1 MNNRRPILFFVIGI
15 ILIGGLLAWLEIR
28 ARQPVQD
35 AREGVLCEFMPERV
49 DACFIQRAGRD
60 EVELARGV
68 DGVWRLVRPFA
79 VVADRTAV
87 ARLVDALTLVPV
99 TDMRSE
105 GELLEMNETLADF
118 GIGTNAFSVT
128 LGAGGRQTIVS
139 FGNVSPSGTEVYA
152 HIEGSRS
159 ICALPRDAFDR
170 IPRDVDDFR
179 ERGVLACPRDEISG
193 LDIRVPDKPAVR
205 LAHADG
211 GWAILSPVAL
221 PADSAAVGALVDCL
235 AAAQIMSFEIPSR
248 AHPSV
253 PTGGIRADDLVSY
266 GLDAGLS
273 VTVRGASDY
282 TEQIVF
288 GRSAGT
294 NLVWALVRNGTAVV
308 SVDAA
313 LAERCRADG
322 ASLRDTRVFPFAEG
336 ETVTSVSFTAG
347 PAVYVLAR
355 DSNSVWRIEAPVV
368 APADQPKVAA
378 FMERLLR
385 LRQTDV
391 SDEGRAGDE
400 RVLVSVS
407 TTVTNRPGLAVSVE
421 LLGGKAAF
429 ADLRSKTLLAID
441 PATVRRLSVR
451 AESGV
456 ETAVRLNVERGAWDL
471 MRGEGAS
478 SDARRVNDEAVKAL
492 LSALARVEATGVETL
507 AATADDLRRCGLDKP
522 AFVLAVDVD
531 AVDAVRQNVLIGGTA
546 PGGGRY
552 ATVGGADAVFVIS
565 RRTAADFTAPLA
577 E

>member
-1 MNNRRPILFFVIGI
+1 MSNRRPILFFVVGI
-15 ILIGGLLAWLEIR
+15 VLIGGLLMWLDMR
-28 ARQPVQD
+28 ARQTVPD

-49 DACFIQRAGRD
+49 DACYVRRAGQD
-60 EVELARGV
+60 EVELARGA
-68 DGVWRLVRPFA
+68 DGVWRVVRPFA
-79 VVADRTAV
+79 VVADGATV

-105 GELLEMNETLADF
+105 GELLELNETLADF
-118 GIGTNAFSVT
+118 GVGTNAFSVA
-128 LGAGGRQTIVS
+128 LGVGGRQAVVT
-139 FGNVSPSGTEVYA
+139 FGTASPSGTEVYA
-152 HIEGSRS
+152 HVEGSRS

-179 ERGVLACPRDEISG
+179 KRGVLDCPRDEIAG

-205 LAHADG
+205 LARTDG
-211 GWAILSPVAL
+211 GWSILSPAAA
-221 PADSAAVGALVDCL
+221 PADGAAVGALVDCL
-235 AAAQIMSFEIPSR
+235 AAAQIAAFEIPSR
-248 AHPSV
+248 RHPSV
-253 PTGGIRADDLVSY
+253 PSGGIRADDLVSY

-273 VTVRGASDY
+273 VTVRGAADH

-347 PAVYVLAR
+347 PAVYVLAQ

-451 AESGV
+451 AESGA

-471 MRGEGAS
+471 VRGEGA

-531 AVDAVRQNVLIGGTA
+531 AADAVRQNVLIGGSA

-565 RRTAADFTAPLA
+565 RRTATDFTTPLA

>member
-1 MNNRRPILFFVIGI
+1 MSNRRAMLFFVVG
-15 ILIGGLLAWLEIR
+15 ILILGGLLLWLELR
-28 ARQPVQD
+28 VRQAAP
-35 AREGVLCEFMPERV
+35 ATREGVLCEFPPERV
-49 DACFIQRAGRD
+49 DACFVRCNGQD
-60 EVELARGV
+60 EVELARGE
-68 DGVWRLVRPFA
+68 DGTWRIVRPFA
-79 VVADRTAV
+79 VTADAAAV
-87 ARLVDALTLVPV
+87 ACLVDALTLVPV
-99 TDMRSE
+99 ADMRSE
-105 GELLEMNETLADF
+105 EELLELDETLSDF
-118 GIGTNAFSVT
+118 GIGLASFTVS
-128 LGAGGRQTIVS
+128 LGAGPRRIGVV
-139 FGNVSPSGTEVYA
+139 FGNVSPSGAEVYA
-152 HIEGSRS
+152 HVEGVRS
-159 ICALPRDAFDR
+159 VYALPRDVFDR
-170 IPRDVDDFR
+170 IPRAADDFR

-193 LDIRVPDKPAVR
+193 LDIRVPDKPTMR
-205 LAHADG
+205 LMRTGG
-211 GWAILSPVAL
+211 GWSILSTAAV
-221 PADSAAVGALVDCL
+221 PADDAAISTLVDCL
-235 AAAQIMSFEIPSR
+235 AAAQVVAFEIPSR
-248 AHPSV
+248 GHPVV
-253 PTGGIRADDLVSY
+253 PSGGIRADDLVPY

-273 VTVRGASDY
+273 VTVRGAADY

-336 ETVTSVSFTAG
+336 ETVQSVSFTAG
-347 PAVYVLAR
+347 PAVYVLAQ

-368 APADQPKVAA
+368 APADQSKVAE

-385 LRQTDV
+385 LRQNDV

-400 RVLVSVS
+400 RVLVNVS

-421 LLGGKAAF
+421 LLGGRAAF

-451 AESGV
+451 SDSGV
-456 ETAVRLNVERGAWDL
+456 ETAVRFNADRGAWDL
-471 MRGEGAS
+471 VRGEGVV
-478 SDARRVNDEAVKAL
+478 DARRVNDEAVKAL
-492 LSALARVEATGVETL
+492 LSALAHVEATGVETL

-531 AVDAVRQNVLIGGTA
+531 AADAVRQNVLIGGTA

-552 ATVGGADAVFVIS
+552 ATVGGADVIFVIS
-565 RRTAADFTAPLA
+565 RRTAADFTTPLA

>member
-1 MNNRRPILFFVIGI
+1 MSNRRPILFFVVGI
-15 ILIGGLLAWLEIR
+15 VLIGGLLMWLDMR
-28 ARQPVQD
+28 ARQTVPD
-35 AREGVLCEFMPERV
+35 AREGVLCEFLPERV
-49 DACFIQRAGRD
+49 DACYVRRAGQD
-60 EVELARGV
+60 EVELARGA
-68 DGVWRLVRPFA
+68 DGVWRVVRPFA
-79 VVADRTAV
+79 VVADGATV

-105 GELLEMNETLADF
+105 GELLELNETLADF
-118 GIGTNAFSVT
+118 GVGTNAFSVA
-128 LGAGGRQTIVS
+128 LGAGGRQAVVT
-139 FGNVSPSGTEVYA
+139 FGTASPSGTEVYA
-152 HIEGSRS
+152 HVEGSRS

-179 ERGVLACPRDEISG
+179 KRGVLDCPRDEIAG

-205 LAHADG
+205 LARTDG
-211 GWAILSPVAL
+211 GWSILSPAAA
-221 PADSAAVGALVDCL
+221 PADGAAVGALVDCL
-235 AAAQIMSFEIPSR
+235 AAAQIAAFEIPSR
-248 AHPSV
+248 RHPSV
-253 PTGGIRADDLVSY
+253 PSGGIRADDLVSY

-273 VTVRGASDY
+273 VTVRGAADH

-347 PAVYVLAR
+347 PAVYVLAQ

-451 AESGV
+451 AESGA

-471 MRGEGAS
+471 VRGEGA

-531 AVDAVRQNVLIGGTA
+531 AADAVRQNVLIGGSA

-565 RRTAADFTAPLA
+565 RRTATDFTTPLA

>member
-1 MNNRRPILFFVIGI
+1 MSNRRAMLFFTV
-15 ILIGGLLAWLEIR
+15 GLLLLGGFLLWQDLRSRRI
-28 ARQPVQD
+28 VTD
-35 AREGVLCEFMPERV
+35 ARADVLCAYPPSRV
-49 DACFIQRAGRD
+49 DACFVRSAGQD
-60 EVELARGV
+60 EVEIVRGE
-68 DGVWRLVRPFA
+68 DGRWRIVRPFS
-79 VVADRTAV
+79 VAADATAV

-105 GELLEMNETLADF
+105 EELLELDETLADF
-118 GIGTNAFSVT
+118 GIGSSSFTVS
-128 LGAGGRQTIVS
+128 LGVGPRRTGVA
-139 FGNVSPSGTEVYA
+139 FGNVSPSGAEVYA
-152 HIEGSRS
+152 HVEGTRS
-159 ICALPRDAFDR
+159 VCALPRVAFDR
-170 IPRDVDDFR
+170 IPRGVDAFR

-193 LDIRVPDKPAVR
+193 LDIRVPDKPTVR
-205 LAHADG
+205 LTRTDA
-211 GWAILSPVAL
+211 GWSILSPAAA
-221 PADSAAVGALVDCL
+221 PADGAAVGALVDCL
-235 AAAQIMSFEIPSR
+235 ATAQVEAFEIPSR
-248 AHPSV
+248 ERPTVPS
-253 PTGGIRADDLVSY
+253 GGIRADDLVSY

-273 VTVRGASDY
+273 VTVRGVADY

-313 LAERCRADG
+313 LAERCQADG

-336 ETVTSVSFTAG
+336 ETVTSVSLTAG
-347 PAVYVLAR
+347 PAVYVLAQ

-368 APADQPKVAA
+368 APADQTKVAE

-385 LRQTDV
+385 LRQSDV

-400 RVLVSVS
+400 RVFVSVS
-407 TTVTNRPGLAVSVE
+407 TIVTNRPGIAVSVE
-421 LLGGKAAF
+421 LLGGKTAL
-429 ADLRSKTLLAID
+429 ADLRSKTLLALD

-451 AESGV
+451 AASGV
-456 ETAVRLNVERGAWDL
+456 ETSVRLNAERGAWDL
-471 MRGEGAS
+471 VRGEGS
-478 SDARRVNDEAVKAL
+478 TDARRVNDGAVKAL
-492 LSALARVEATGVETL
+492 LSALARMEATSVETL

-531 AVDAVRQNVLIGGTA
+531 AADAVRQNVLIGGTA

-565 RRTAADFTAPLA
+565 RRTAADFTTPLA

>member
-1 MNNRRPILFFVIGI
+1 MSNRRAMLFFIVGI
-15 ILIGGLLAWLEIR
+15 LLMGGMLLWLELR
-28 ARQPVQD
+28 SRRVAPD
-35 AREGVLCEFMPERV
+35 ARADVLCALSPAHV
-49 DACFIQRAGRD
+49 NACFVRNAGRD
-60 EVELARGV
+60 EVELARGE
-68 DGVWRLVRPFA
+68 DGLWRIVQPFS
-79 VVADRTAV
+79 VAADAAAV

-105 GELLEMNETLADF
+105 EELLELDETLEDF
-118 GIGTNAFSVT
+118 GIGPSSFTVS
-128 LGAGGRQTIVS
+128 LGVGPRRVDVV
-139 FGNVSPSGTEVYA
+139 FGNVAPSGAEVYA
-152 HIEGSRS
+152 HVEGTRS
-159 ICALPRDAFDR
+159 VCALPRAAFDR
-170 IPRDVDDFR
+170 IPRGVDDFR

-193 LDIRVPDKPAVR
+193 IDIRVPDKPAVR
-205 LAHADG
+205 LARTDG
-211 GWAILSPVAL
+211 GWSILSPAAT
-221 PADSAAVGALVDCL
+221 PADGDAVGALVDCL
-235 AAAQIMSFEIPSR
+235 AAAQVEAFEIPSR
-248 AHPSV
+248 TRPMAPS
-253 PTGGIRADDLVSY
+253 GGIKTDDLVQY

-273 VTVRGASDY
+273 VTVRGAADY

-336 ETVTSVSFTAG
+336 ETVTSVSLTAG
-347 PAVYVLAR
+347 PAVYVLAQ

-368 APADQPKVAA
+368 APADQTKVVE

-385 LRQTDV
+385 LRQSDV

-407 TTVTNRPGLAVSVE
+407 TTVTNRPGLAVSAE
-421 LLGGKAAF
+421 LLGGKAAL
-429 ADLRSKTLLAID
+429 ADLRSKTLLALD

-456 ETAVRLNVERGAWDL
+456 ETSVRLNVERGAWDL
-471 MRGEGAS
+471 VRGEGSA
-478 SDARRVNDEAVKAL
+478 DARRVNDGAVKAL
-492 LSALARVEATGVETL
+492 LSALARVEAAGVETL

-531 AVDAVRQNVLIGGTA
+531 AADAVRQNVLIGGTA